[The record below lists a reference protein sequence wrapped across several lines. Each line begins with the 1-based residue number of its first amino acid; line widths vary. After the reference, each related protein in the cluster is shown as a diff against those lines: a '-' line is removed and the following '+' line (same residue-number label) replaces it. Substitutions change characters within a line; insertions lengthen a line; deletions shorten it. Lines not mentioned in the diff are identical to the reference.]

1 MNEENNARS
10 TKGSDNIFKD
20 LGFDDLSATKLL
32 KQAQEAVAAKL
43 KLKKTSVVAENDNTD
58 VDSKAAT
65 VATDADIDTNTN
77 AADAGTSF
85 QAVAE
90 NTEQVDNFELNKKVF
105 AWLKD
110 VAGIEQED
118 ITVSVIHDDKAHLVI
133 QSAKSEQFIQTLQ
146 SIFGNTEHGAIQR
159 ELNTPAF
166 KAATFRLNIEGK
178 IALLSYIH
186 STRRN
191 ESLVIALQN
200 LDDTWF
206 NRVAT
211 KLPVDYMVLASKYAT
226 FLA

>member
-1 MNEENNARS
+1 MNEDNNAGS

-20 LGFDDLSATKLL
+20 LGFDDLSATKFL

-43 KLKKTSVVAENDNTD
+43 KLKKTSVVQ
-58 VDSKAAT
+58 S
-65 VATDADIDTNTN
+65 TDADKSAEVAGDTAIQAGAEKEN
-77 AADAGTSF
+77 AASF

-90 NTEQVDNFELNKKVF
+90 SGEQVDNFELNKKVF

-118 ITVSVIHDDKAHLVI
+118 VTLSVINDDKANLVI

-146 SIFGNTEHGAIQR
+146 NVFGNTEHGTVQR

-166 KAATFRLNIEGK
+166 KAGTFRLNIEGK
-178 IALLSYIH
+178 IALLTYIH
-186 STRRN
+186 SARRN
-191 ESLVIALQN
+191 ESLLIALQN
-200 LDDTWF
+200 LDDTLL
-206 NRVAT
+206 NRFAT

>member
-1 MNEENNARS
+1 MNEDNNAGS

-20 LGFDDLSATKLL
+20 LGFDDLSATKFL

-43 KLKKTSVVAENDNTD
+43 KLKKTSVVQ
-58 VDSKAAT
+58 S
-65 VATDADIDTNTN
+65 TDADKSAEVAGDTAIQAGAEKEN
-77 AADAGTSF
+77 ATSF

-90 NTEQVDNFELNKKVF
+90 SGEQVDNFELNKKVF

-118 ITVSVIHDDKAHLVI
+118 VTLSVINDDKANLVI

-146 SIFGNTEHGAIQR
+146 NVFGNTEHGTVLR

-166 KAATFRLNIEGK
+166 KAGTFRLNIEGK
-178 IALLSYIH
+178 IALLTYIH
-186 STRRN
+186 SARRN
-191 ESLVIALQN
+191 ESLLIALQN
-200 LDDTWF
+200 LDDTLL
-206 NRVAT
+206 NRFAT